1 MSLTLVSEMLRTE
14 IKKLAIQQQQYQQQ
28 LNHLQQ
34 LQAAGGFYH
43 TPSASFSSHQPQHP
57 QQEQQQ
63 GAHPESHLQVPPE
76 SHPGPVYMFN
86 GTTNREVVASSPT
99 TLSIL
104 HHRLSAHHNDV
115 PHQDHQDHQDHQNSS
130 HSIHTSNTTNDGLT
144 LAHVKGNASNST
156 SGHSLKDGSL
166 YGSNPHTPDIPCMNL
181 FANLQSSLQQLSLL
195 VEMGLILGKIT
206 SNLSVLTD
214 GTYESIS
221 CDILSTY
228 EKVRGLTNRMGRNQ
242 NITWQVNAK
251 GLNTGKHFCYP
262 DVLMFVIISVISQL
276 LPHSECIK
284 VKGYFVSVE
293 ECSRTNYT
301 QNDIMTA
308 INSVAEINSCG
319 VVYGNVGVLVT
330 EVEAVGDPMNLSEI
344 VSKLGKLPSDSD
356 RGTTSTSSEASD
368 ERSNNDNDE
377 SNQCEEDDTS
387 SHGSSHHDSGKE
399 YQRVTATPT
408 PHPKTPG
415 SRRSS
420 RNLTSKNISDAGMGP
435 PTAQEQ
441 QQQQQPTGGITP
453 EGDIE
458 LFGGN
463 LYAIGTLLE
472 NILGGSSYLV
482 TDNGCVFSFSIPCRI
497 ESEAFNE
504 MAIIDE
510 EESVE
515 EIDSNIEAAI
525 HHKKGVTWGSDSSA
539 STSLRLSKAER
550 RLTPVNLSEL
560 PAVRDFGT
568 SFRITPRGEVK
579 VDLIDEKHQKAEE
592 EDKEDAAQAEEGDNE
607 VASDD
612 SDETV
617 HSFTVS
623 MKTDPM
629 VVSSKATTAIL
640 ERLTGPPSSS
650 HSSPPPPL
658 RLKKVSPSGQVKCL
672 SSISQDG
679 NNNPA
684 HIPTLFSKES
694 VMIPSTVEN
703 SMIGTNSMPVYSRT
717 SSISENN
724 YGNNSNK
731 NSVHGV
737 STKNVN
743 QLAVTEKE
751 LLLKARIM
759 NAIKSENE
767 SLKMKPPSPNAAGSS
782 NRSLHVLLV
791 DDSITVL
798 KILSIWLTKNN
809 CIVTQAVNGSQAL
822 ELMKINAYDLILL
835 DFLMP
840 IMDGLTCLQLFQEFL
855 TNLESLSD
863 MKPDFLEQLSHQ
875 WIIGLSATA
884 LPEDQLVGFEAGMH
898 LFCTK
903 PVDMQGLKIILE
915 AKRMRIDFATL
926 AHLAIHNRNI
936 SNREEHEAEKGKPSS
951 SFSKEK
957 VEESGDDANDT
968 IVVKTPFQAKG
979 DSCFGKEILLA
990 NDSALDGEDV
1000 SSPVSTL
1007 SNNSQR
1013 RLAGGGDPVIVTR
1026 PTADS
1031 QDNMKNPFPRQ
1042 FQQQQSQQPS
1052 NSNNNNSSFISNVT
1066 IPSTITSAS
1075 ASFRDDE
1082 LNSLFGSFHIN
1093 PFFLK

>member
-43 TPSASFSSHQPQHP
+43 TPPASFVAHQQ
-57 QQEQQQ
+57 QQSQEQH
-63 GAHPESHLQVPPE
+63 GGHPESHLPPPPE
-76 SHPGPVYMFN
+76 FHPIPPVPAAAAPVYMFN

-104 HHRLSAHHNDV
+104 HHSLAA
-115 PHQDHQDHQDHQNSS
+115 HQDHQNSS
-130 HSIHTSNTTNDGLT
+130 HSIHTNNTTNDGLT
-144 LAHVKGNASNST
+144 LAHVKGNGSNST
-156 SGHSLKDGSL
+156 SGHSLKEGSL

-356 RGTTSTSSEASD
+356 RNTTGTSSEASD
-368 ERSNNDNDE
+368 ERSNNDED
-377 SNQCEEDDTS
+377 NQCDETS
-387 SHGSSHHDSGKE
+387 SHGSSHHNSGKE
-399 YQRVTATPT
+399 FKMATT
-408 PHPKTPG
+408 PYPKTPG
-415 SRRSS
+415 SRRSN
-420 RNLTSKNISDAGMGP
+420 RNLTSNISDAGMGP
-435 PTAQEQ
+435 PAQEQ

-482 TDNGCVFSFSIPCRI
+482 TDNGCTFSFSIPCRI

-504 MAIIDE
+504 MAVIE
-510 EESVE
+510 EDASPE
-515 EIDSNIEAAI
+515 EIDSNTEAAI
-525 HHKKGVTWGSDSSA
+525 HQRKGVTWGSDSSA

-568 SFRITPRGEVK
+568 SFHITPRGEMK
-579 VDLIDEKHQKAEE
+579 VDLIDEKQQKE
-592 EDKEDAAQAEEGDNE
+592 EDKAEAAEERDNE
-607 VASDD
+607 VDSDD

-623 MKTDPM
+623 MKTDPTLI
-629 VVSSKATTAIL
+629 SSKASTAVL
-640 ERLTGPPSSS
+640 ERITGPLSS

-658 RLKKVSPSGQVKCL
+658 RLKTVSEYNQSKRL
-672 SSISQDG
+672 TSIPQEGTS
-679 NNNPA
+679 A

-694 VMIPSTVEN
+694 VMMPSTVEN

-717 SSISENN
+717 STISENN
-724 YGNNSNK
+724 YINNSNSNK
-731 NSVHGV
+731 NSVSGV

-767 SLKMKPPSPNAAGSS
+767 SMKAKPPSPNAAGSS

-809 CIVTQAVNGSQAL
+809 CIVTQAINGSQAL

-884 LPEDQLVGFEAGMH
+884 LPEDQLVAFEAGMH

-951 SFSKEK
+951 SFSMEK
-957 VEESGDDANDT
+957 VEENGNDS
-968 IVVKTPFQAKG
+968 IVVKTPSHAKG
-979 DSCFGKEILLA
+979 DSCFGKEILLT
-990 NDSALDGEDV
+990 NDSTIEGEEV
-1000 SSPVSTL
+1000 SSPVSTI
-1007 SNNSQR
+1007 SNNSPR
-1013 RLAGGGDPVIVTR
+1013 KPTSGGGDPGIVST
-1026 PTADS
+1026 PADN
-1031 QDNMKNPFPRQ
+1031 QDNTNNPLSR
-1042 FQQQQSQQPS
+1042 QQSQQF
-1052 NSNNNNSSFISNVT
+1052 SNNSSSFISNVT